1 MAVNNQYVA
10 ALSYLPVYDENADYG
25 IVCPTACNYMICYKE
40 RELALECDE
49 DASGQERSEEETAK
63 QKALFNGIVREL
75 GHRVLLL
82 PDEKH
87 RKKSIENKHVLVV
100 FTDRF
105 ALNIYDPT
113 SSMSTSET
121 DLDELYRLAEEDET
135 IMGIVVNPGRE
146 DFRMKKY

>member
-1 MAVNNQYVA
+1 MPMEGVKMKYFLDKKYAVV
-10 ALSYLPVYDENADYG
+10 DHT
-25 IVCPTACNYMICYKE
+25 IINYTGDNVTLK
-40 RELALECDE
+40 
-49 DASGQERSEEETAK
+49 
-63 QKALFNGIVREL
+63 V
-75 GHRVLLL
+75 

-87 RKKSIENKHVLVV
+87 RKKNVENKYVLMV

-105 ALNIYDPT
+105 ALNTYDT
-113 SSMSTSET
+113 SSSITTTET

>member
-1 MAVNNQYVA
+1 MHISEQRQDGNERKQRVPTEGVKMKYFLDKKYAVV
-10 ALSYLPVYDENADYG
+10 DHT
-25 IVCPTACNYMICYKE
+25 IINYTGDNVTLK
-40 RELALECDE
+40 
-49 DASGQERSEEETAK
+49 
-63 QKALFNGIVREL
+63 V
-75 GHRVLLL
+75 

-87 RKKSIENKHVLVV
+87 RKKNVENKYVLMV

-105 ALNIYDPT
+105 ALNTYDT
-113 SSMSTSET
+113 SSSIITTET